1 MFIRVLSKFQFYI
14 FSQPSPQRTDE
25 VHQEAGKQ
33 LSQAWT
39 ERLICR
45 LLGEIPSPLR
55 SPEMACTSLEV
66 ARRGSLPASQQP
78 PENIFKFPLC
88 CRGDALQ
95 ARSSEADAGGRAGRP
110 GAFPG
115 LRGARCAGT
124 GAGGRRRA
132 LAGPR
137 SGPVPQTFAPVF
149 GRYLAATITQ
159 CLRSRV
165 PTKTARDE
173 MWPRCPRKR
182 SRRPAA
188 RAGSCRW
195 CRSVGVPLVRRDWT
209 CRSDGRARRRCP
221 GLAHGAAGE
230 A

>member
-1 MFIRVLSKFQFYI
+1 MALGFDVLERPKLSIKIIHPCLYEYFQSFSFTSSPSRVPKELTKST
-14 FSQPSPQRTDE
+14 R
-25 VHQEAGKQ
+25 KQ
-33 LSQAWT
+33 
-39 ERLICR
+39 
-45 LLGEIPSPLR
+45 G
-55 SPEMACTSLEV
+55 
-66 ARRGSLPASQQP
+66 
-78 PENIFKFPLC
+78 N
-88 CRGDALQ
+88 
-95 ARSSEADAGGRAGRP
+95 SSDAGGRAGRP

-137 SGPVPQTFAPVF
+137 SGPVPPTFAPVF

-182 SRRPAA
+182 SRKPAA